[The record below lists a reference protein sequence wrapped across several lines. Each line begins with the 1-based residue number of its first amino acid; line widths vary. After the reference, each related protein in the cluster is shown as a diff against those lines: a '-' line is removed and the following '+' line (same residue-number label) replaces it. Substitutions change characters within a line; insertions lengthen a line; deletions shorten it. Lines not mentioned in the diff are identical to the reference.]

1 MRAARCFVR
10 RAPPPQQEGIVAVSD
25 GDRPKVVLLGA
36 DTSFAAFKALC
47 AAKLGIASS
56 GDDITLLLGSQTG
69 SINLHSAPEIEALD
83 EISPDDLLIVLPRS
97 ASAAPAGTSTEGEM
111 VPERQQLQEEEYE
124 VKDDR
129 ELSAA
134 EEEEDG
140 EEEEEGDQI
149 DLSPHREAA
158 SGGGS
163 GDSVSAAEEEEDGE
177 EEEEGEQIDLS
188 PHREAASGVGSGGSG
203 SNGKVDK
210 KRSRQSRQSRQEPT
224 KRVPSAKRPT
234 KTKASMEAVLDDD
247 VEVRGVSES
256 GAGGA
261 GSSSGHAHA
270 HPSDDDALIK
280 IKERI
285 RKMLSLGLHAE
296 TGEAEAEASMRMAEK
311 LLSKHNLRQADV
323 LHEDHVPVGLRAGKA
338 VVHLRSTKDHSPCQ
352 TRRWMQTL
360 CTAVKTNFECSAYFN
375 SHGQAG
381 GRFRPVC
388 DFTFYGIGTNA
399 SLAAFAFAAA
409 FNRIAILSAAHVLPP
424 DEYETKKRRGIVRC
438 GSKGAYTSAARES
451 YRVGLARGLYD
462 AVLGAKKTKE
472 LETTRRLE
480 LARSK
485 ASPLIASDCL

>member
-1 MRAARCFVR
+1 
-10 RAPPPQQEGIVAVSD
+10 
-25 GDRPKVVLLGA
+25 
-36 DTSFAAFKALC
+36 
-47 AAKLGIASS
+47 
-56 GDDITLLLGSQTG
+56 
-69 SINLHSAPEIEALD
+69 
-83 EISPDDLLIVLPRS
+83 
-97 ASAAPAGTSTEGEM
+97 
-111 VPERQQLQEEEYE
+111 
-124 VKDDR
+124 
-129 ELSAA
+129 
-134 EEEEDG
+134 
-140 EEEEEGDQI
+140 
-149 DLSPHREAA
+149 
-158 SGGGS
+158 
-163 GDSVSAAEEEEDGE
+163 
-177 EEEEGEQIDLS
+177 
-188 PHREAASGVGSGGSG
+188 
-203 SNGKVDK
+203 
-210 KRSRQSRQSRQEPT
+210 
-224 KRVPSAKRPT
+224 
-234 KTKASMEAVLDDD
+234 MEAVLEDD

-360 CTAVKTNFECSAYFN
+360 CTAVTTNFECSAYFN

>member
-1 MRAARCFVR
+1 MRAARCFV
-10 RAPPPQQEGIVAVSD
+10 RAPPPQQEGIVTVSD

-36 DTSFAAFKALC
+36 DTSFEAFKARC

-111 VPERQQLQEEEYE
+111 VPERQPLQEEEYE

-140 EEEEEGDQI
+140 EEEEEGDPI
-149 DLSPHREAA
+149 VMSPHREAA

-163 GDSVSAAEEEEDGE
+163 GGSVSAAEDEEDGEE

-188 PHREAASGVGSGGSG
+188 PHREPARGVGSGGSG
-203 SNGKVDK
+203 SNGQVDK

-224 KRVPSAKRPT
+224 KRVPSAKRPA
-234 KTKASMEAVLDDD
+234 KPKASMEAVLEDD

-360 CTAVKTNFECSAYFN
+360 CTAVTTNFECSAYFN

>member
-1 MRAARCFVR
+1 MRTARCFVR
-10 RAPPPQQEGIVAVSD
+10 LAPRIVESD
-25 GDRPKVVLLGA
+25 SVVDRPKVVLLGA

-111 VPERQQLQEEEYE
+111 VPEGQPLQEDEYE

-140 EEEEEGDQI
+140 EEEEEG
-149 DLSPHREAA
+149 
-158 SGGGS
+158 
-163 GDSVSAAEEEEDGE
+163 
-177 EEEEGEQIDLS
+177 EQIDMS
-188 PHREAASGVGSGGSG
+188 PLRKPASAG
-203 SNGKVDK
+203 NGKVDK
-210 KRSRQSRQSRQEPT
+210 KRARQEPT
-224 KRVPSAKRPT
+224 KRVSA
-234 KTKASMEAVLDDD
+234 KTKASMEAVLEDD
-247 VEVRGVSES
+247 VEVRGVSDS

-261 GSSSGHAHA
+261 GSSSDHTHAHGGPA
-270 HPSDDDALIK
+270 RADASSDDDALIK

-285 RKMLSLGLHAE
+285 RKMLTLGLHAE

-311 LLSKHNLRQADV
+311 LLMKHNLRQADV

-360 CTAVKTNFECSAYFN
+360 CTAVTTNFECSAYFN

-409 FNRIAILSAAHVLPP
+409 FNRIAILSAAHVLPS
-424 DEYETKKRRGIVRC
+424 DEYEAKKRRGLVQC

-462 AVLGAKKTKE
+462 AVLGAKKKKE
-472 LETTRRLE
+472 IETTRRLE

-485 ASPLIASDCL
+485 ASPLIASDDL

>member
-1 MRAARCFVR
+1 V
-10 RAPPPQQEGIVAVSD
+10 PHEGIVAFSD

-36 DTSFAAFKALC
+36 DTSFAAFKAMC

-69 SINLHSAPEIEALD
+69 SISLHNAPEIEALD

-111 VPERQQLQEEEYE
+111 VPERQPLQEDEYE

-134 EEEEDG
+134 EDEEDG
-140 EEEEEGDQI
+140 EEEEEGEQI
-149 DLSPHREAA
+149 VMSPHREAA
-158 SGGGS
+158 TGGGS
-163 GDSVSAAEEEEDGE
+163 GGSVSAAEDEEDGE

-188 PHREAASGVGSGGSG
+188 PHREAARGVGSGGSG
-203 SNGKVDK
+203 SNGKVNK
-210 KRSRQSRQSRQEPT
+210 KRSRQEPT
-224 KRVPSAKRPT
+224 KRVPSAKGPAKT
-234 KTKASMEAVLDDD
+234 AKTKASMEAVLEDD
-247 VEVRGVSES
+247 VEVRGVTES

-270 HPSDDDALIK
+270 HGGPARADASSDDDALIK

-285 RKMLSLGLHAE
+285 RKMLTLGLHAE
-296 TGEAEAEASMRMAEK
+296 TCEAEAEASMRMAEK

-360 CTAVKTNFECSAYFN
+360 CTAVTTNFECSAYFN

-424 DEYETKKRRGIVRC
+424 DEYEAKKRRGIVRC

-462 AVLGAKKTKE
+462 AVLGAKKKKE
-472 LETTRRLE
+472 IETTRRLE

-485 ASPLIASDCL
+485 ASPLSASECL